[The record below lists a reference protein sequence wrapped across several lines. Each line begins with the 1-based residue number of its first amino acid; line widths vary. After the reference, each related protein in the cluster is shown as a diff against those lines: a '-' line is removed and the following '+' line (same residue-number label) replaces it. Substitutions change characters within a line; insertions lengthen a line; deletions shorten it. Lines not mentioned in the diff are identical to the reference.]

1 MGTCSTSTM
10 CGTTPIPE
18 QHLLVMEP
26 SPVSFPVYIYIYLPL
41 GEEKALVTVSRSLF
55 VVLGVS

>member
-1 MGTCSTSTM
+1 MGTCSTSTL

-26 SPVSFPVYIYIYLPL
+26 SPVSFPVYIYLPS
-41 GEEKALVTVSRSLF
+41 GEEKALVTVSRSFF